1 MAFGK
6 QIRTYFNGAW
16 HDGNVPIMGAADH
29 GTWLGTMVFD
39 GARTFEGVS
48 PDLDLHCARI
58 VNSARAMGMEPPV
71 SADQIEALARSGIAD
86 YGPETALY
94 IRPMMWSLEGGDGMI
109 PVDPSATGFALCIED
124 LPMPEFGDYA
134 LGVSSFRRPRHD
146 MAVNE
151 AKAACLY
158 PNNARIMRQAQ
169 SDGFN
174 NALSL
179 DVDDLVAETASSN
192 VFMVRDGV
200 VFTPKPNGTFLAGIT
215 RKRSIDLMRANGV
228 EVQEIAL
235 TLNDFDEADEIF
247 LTGNASKVTKVTR
260 YLDRALPSVACA
272 TTLRDMYYDYAKSG
286 S

>member
-1 MAFGK
+1 
-6 QIRTYFNGAW
+6 
-16 HDGNVPIMGAADH
+16 MGR
-29 GTWLGTMVFD
+29 GTMEMCRSW
-39 GARTFEGVS
+39 G
-48 PDLDLHCARI
+48 LRI
-58 VNSARAMGMEPPV
+58 TALGSMGMEPPV
-71 SADQIEALARSGIAD
+71 SADQIEALSREGIEA

-124 LPMPEFGDYA
+124 LAMPAFGDYA
-134 LGVSSFRRPRHD
+134 LGVSSFRRPRQD

-169 SDGFN
+169 SEGFN

-192 VFMVRDGV
+192 AFMVRDGV

-215 RKRSIDLMRANGV
+215 RMRSIELMRANGI
-228 EVQEIAL
+228 EVQEVPL
-235 TLNDFDEADEIF
+235 TLSDFDKADEIF
-247 LTGNASKVTKVTR
+247 LTGNAAKITKVTR
-260 YLDRALPSVACA
+260 YLDRQMPSVARA
-272 TTLRDMYYDYAKSG
+272 TQLREIYYDYAKSG